1 MVVTL
6 PNETD
11 LMNWLIFVEGPAGTP
26 YKVKSWSTRYV
37 HHADSAKLF
46 LCTQGG
52 TFRLHLN
59 FPTDYPFKP
68 PTFSWETKIYHPNVT
83 NDGKGS
89 MCLGILKPSE
99 WKPSS
104 KIDNALEFVRQLLI
118 EPDVEN
124 AVEASIAEEL
134 TKRPQQFRTEAE
146 KWTKKY
152 AKST

>member
-1 MVVTL
+1 MESCGQNRSL
-6 PNETD
+6 
-11 LMNWLIFVEGPAGTP
+11 
-26 YKVKSWSTRYV
+26 
-37 HHADSAKLF
+37 AKLF
-46 LCTQGG
+46 DTFQGG
-52 TFRLHLN
+52 NFKLVLT

-68 PTFSWETKIYHPNVT
+68 PTFNWETKIYHPNVT

-124 AVEASIAEEL
+124 AIEAPIAEQYARNRKQFTVEAAS
-134 TKRPQQFRTEAE
+134 
-146 KWTKKY
+146 WTKKY
-152 AKST
+152 AK